1 MASSP
6 PGDTDGLSEQTDTN
20 ASYLRAARAGNLE
33 KALDYIKAGVD
44 INICNQ
50 NGLNALHLAS
60 KEGHIGVVSELIQL
74 GANVDAAT
82 KKGNTALHI
91 ASLAGQAEVVHVLVT
106 NGANIN
112 AQSQNGFTPLYMA
125 AQENHLEVVKFL
137 LDNGASQSIATEDG
151 FTPLAVALQ
160 QGHDQ
165 VVSLLLE
172 NDTKGKVRLPALHI
186 AARKDDTKA
195 AALLL
200 QNDHNADVE
209 SKMMVNRTT
218 ESGFTPL
225 HIAAHYGNINIAT
238 LLLNRGAAVDF
249 TARNDITPLH
259 VASKR
264 GNANMVKLLLDR
276 GSQIEAKT
284 RDGLTPLHCAARSGH
299 EQVVEMLLDRGA
311 PILSKTKN
319 GLSPLHMATQGDHLH
334 SVKLLLLHD
343 VPVDDVTNDYLTA
356 LHVAAHCGHYKVAKV
371 LLEKKANPNAK
382 ALNGFTPLHIACK
395 KNRIKVM
402 DLLLKYG
409 ASIQAVTESG
419 LTPIHVAAF
428 MGHANIVTQLMQ
440 RGASPNTTNVRGET
454 ALHMAARAGQADVVR
469 QLVQNGA
476 QVEAKAKD
484 DQTPLHIASRLGKAD
499 IVQQLLQHGASP
511 DAATTSG
518 YTPLHISAREGHED
532 VASVLLEQGA
542 SLSVNTKKGFTPL
555 HVAAKYGKMEVA
567 NLLLQKSASPNAS
580 GKSGLTPLHVAAH
593 YDNQKVA
600 LLLLDQGA
608 SPHTTAKNGYTPLHI
623 AAKKNQMDI
632 ATTLLEYGADTNTVT
647 KQGITPVHLAAQE
660 GHVDMVSLLLTRNAD
675 VNLGNK
681 SGLTPLHLAAQED
694 RVNVAEVLVNQ
705 GAAID
710 PQTKMGYIPLHVACH
725 YGNVKM
731 VNFLL
736 QHNAKVNAK
745 TKNGYTP
752 LHQAAQQGHTHIINI
767 LLQHGASPDEVT
779 MNGNTALAIAKR
791 LGYISVVD
799 TLKVVTE
806 ETLTTTMSVT
816 EKHKLNVPETMNE
829 VLDVS
834 DDEVHKASVPEFVSE
849 AESLSDADEG
859 DDAMTGDTDKYLGPQ
874 DLKELGDDS
883 LPVEG
888 NMSYMG
894 FSLGARSASPK
905 ISLRSFSSDRSY
917 TLNRSPYTRD
927 SILIEE
933 MTKEA
938 QGFQPEL
945 APSMGGPVVS
955 NSLKHLAVSREYDS
969 DSLKRFSWTADTLD
983 NVNLV
988 SSPIHSG
995 FLVSFMVDARGGS
1008 MRGSRHNGMRI
1019 VIPPRK
1025 CTAPTRITCRLVKRH
1040 KLASPPP
1047 MVEGE
1052 GLASRLVE
1060 VGPSGAQFLGPV
1072 IVEIPHFG
1080 SMRDKERE
1088 LIVLR
1093 SENGEVW
1100 KEHQY
1105 DCKEQEL
1112 NEILNGMDEELDSAE
1127 ELEKKRICRIITKDF
1142 PQYFAV
1148 VSRIK
1153 QESNQMGPEG
1163 GMLSS
1168 TNIPLV
1174 QASFPEGALTKRIRV
1189 GLQAQPV
1196 PDELVKKILGNRATF
1211 SPIVTVEPRRRK
1223 FHKPITMTIPVPP
1236 TSGGDV
1242 SNGYRGETPSLRLL
1256 CSITGG
1262 TSPAQW
1268 EEITGT
1274 TPLTFVNDA
1283 VSFTTNVSARF
1294 WLVDCRQVPE
1304 TVSLATQLYRELI
1317 CVPYM
1322 AKFVVFA
1329 KMHDPVEARLR
1340 CFCMTDDKV
1349 DKTLEQQENFTE
1361 VARSKDIEVLEG
1373 KPIFVDCYGNL
1384 VPLAKAG
1391 QQLVFNFYAFKENRL
1406 PFGVKVRDNSQ
1417 EPCGRLSFLKEP
1429 KTSKGLPQAAI
1440 CNLNI
1445 TLPAHKKET
1454 ESDPDEEVEKASE
1467 HRQSFASMALR
1478 KRYSYLAEPGMK
1490 IIERSTGTTR
1500 SLPAPY
1506 SYKPVFSTR
1515 PFQSWAAAPISV
1527 AGAVKSGIASLSN
1540 STSNTPTASP
1550 LKSVWSVSSSSPI
1563 KSTLGASTASS
1574 VRSVSDLA
1582 SPIRSFKSAPSPIKT
1597 VVTQTQYSMKSS
1609 SALNSSP
1616 VKASAVPESPSGKGI
1631 AASLFSSRLS
1641 PATTAGLLLERS
1653 SITMTPPASPKAA
1666 FNMYASTL
1674 SFKTTAAP
1682 TVLSTSMKSLT
1693 SSGSSPIKSVA
1704 EAAFSPFK
1712 SAVPTNG
1719 QPATNGSV
1727 SPVKYPSA
1735 AAFFSSQGAGTMP
1748 EKAPGA
1754 VLAAKSVA
1762 AAQDVA
1768 EKAHQA
1774 TTTVS
1779 FSPLKSLAP
1788 ATASAFQTI
1797 RLPPAGSL
1805 YSTLRSSSATTTS
1818 VTSSTMT
1825 VPVYSVVNV
1834 LSEPQLKRL
1843 PDTSPL
1849 TKSAAALLSP
1859 IKSLTTESRTQPQ
1872 SQFTRTLS
1880 PLKSSLFLTPSAL
1893 KLAPASTLSSSQEI
1907 LKDVAE
1913 MKEDLMKMTA
1923 ILQTDVSS
1931 DKAFSEVSAK
1941 GGRSEDESEEPFKL
1955 VEKVKE
1961 DLVKVSEILQKDGL
1975 SETKHGI
1982 KGAQTNGDLSGDG
1995 EWVTFDYDDAEEA
2008 KQRASEELGAYVHMK
2023 TKNGG
2028 EKDFSLA
2035 RVVDYLTNDLGI
2047 DTFSK
2052 MADKY
2057 RQTDIRK
2064 EGEEKMFSR
2073 RAQKPAM
2080 PLPEHKLKMPP
2091 SPIRPSASEKELSK
2105 LADAMMVTE
2114 AILESP
2120 DDFSQHDQDKS
2131 PLSDSGF
2138 ETRSEKTPSAP
2149 QSAESTGP
2157 KPLFHDVP
2165 IPPVITETRTEVV
2178 RVIRSYEP
2186 DETQEPKVDGLPPSQ
2201 SPEVFPQMEEKPIG
2215 SIKEKVKAFQT
2226 KIQLDDEDSKGLRAK
2241 EVHVKEETHITTT
2254 TRMVYHSPPSPE
2266 SKTSE
2271 RIEETMSVRD
2281 IMKAFQSGRDP
2292 SKELAGLFEHKSA
2305 VPSESSK
2312 PGEAPMMYL
2321 DKDSNLKPKVERII
2335 ELHIEKGNKVDPT
2348 EVIVRETKSQPERE
2362 LFAYQKDGEARET
2375 KFEICPDEQG
2385 QQEEEELTAEESL
2398 PSYMESSRVN
2408 TPVSQDDDSRP
2419 SSAQLVS
2426 DDSYKT
2432 LKLLTQHSV
2441 EYHDDEFSELRGES
2455 YRFAEKM
2462 LLSEKMDISHSDTE
2476 ESVTE
2481 QPQLLGAEAGPA
2493 GHYRRKSDSAP
2504 EESEVAKLRGVVSAS
2519 TGKGGSQ
2526 EEAYEKVAL
2535 LHYPPEPGSPKH
2547 TVWMRFTED
2556 RPNGGREKL
2565 TYEDWVDR
2573 TVKEAEEKLT
2583 EVSQFFRDKTE
2594 KLNDELQSPE
2604 KKPRGRDGT
2613 RPAPCSTGGS
2623 AEKLRLGDFPLGGEG
2638 SPEKQSDR
2646 SFRRYSVREE
2656 EKRAAELLAS
2666 CPQAALSGPLE
2677 GAREKTRQGEDPS
2690 PLVTHCKQIRTRP
2703 LPRNGESPRYP
2714 EQTEQGDGKCRKFPG
2729 PHASG
2734 SDDEGGGRASLLEKK
2749 LPEGPQSLPLKR
2761 GRESKLPVY
2770 QSSLR
2775 DGNHKMA
2782 AEGAISTI
2790 KEAYANKL
2798 KDLGCFNVGTESAL
2812 STLQKAMDAV
2822 PNVPQLP
2829 ATAPKPL
2836 TFGIKGT
2843 VRSPE
2848 KEAPLSKDPAS
2859 QVRPEKERTVVY
2871 RTWENCGNSHHK
2883 LHRDKLTHVL
2893 VHDSLKEN
2901 DIVQAEFNINGH
2913 VLEKELLAS
2922 NRPPVKEEAVAPS
2935 PSKKMVYTELVK
2947 REEGDRTSEQTRGK
2961 AVRKE
2966 SSGLSQIPVRISE
2979 EKSKLGVKM
2988 AECNGDLVKS
2998 HKTEPLT
3005 GVSSMTLG
3013 RTKKGKQLSEVV
3025 DTGIPTPG
3033 YGDRTDADGSRE
3045 DLETSPVKSP
3055 DSLEF
3060 SPVKDAALSEF
3071 FDRSPVEYLEKVA
3084 PLASIEGFKE
3094 IKALPVYVS
3103 VVQMGKQYERETAG
3117 PHQGAFKRT
3126 ISQESRTVQETR
3138 GTFYTVRQHKQ
3149 PTSSPQGSPEDD
3161 TLEQVSL
3168 IESSGKS
3175 PLTPET
3181 PSSEEVSY
3189 ELSSQLPTALGKPSP
3204 IPEVSEESEEEE
3216 AAPWPGKAGGRE
3228 KRPKEN
3234 RVAYIE
3240 FPPPPPINA
3249 LDSEAP
3255 GKGESRGTSRE
3266 RRRGGSEER
3275 LEAIE
3280 LNLQEEHD
3288 QHLLKEPVIRVQPPS
3303 PTPPGADDSDSSS
3316 DESIFQPAPLK
3327 KYTFKLHEESLGGT
3341 TPSQQ
3346 QDDAFALD
3354 PPLENDAIANGNN
3367 DQSVTE
3373 CSIATTAEF
3382 SHDTDATEVD
3392 SLDGYDLQDEDDGFP
3407 DDADS
3412 KSLTQGIET
3421 KMDVWVTEGIVK
3433 QGDRSYSQG
3442 KLAVIEE
3449 EGKVGAEEDAP
3460 LQSKTS
3466 EKKGEGQTDG
3476 KPGPEIFTLEGR
3488 HPDRTRFNDTY
3499 FSYKLEEEFATPFK
3513 TVATKGLDF
3522 DPWSNGQGD
3531 DEVFDA
3537 RLREDE
3543 QKAFGLAVEDRSQA
3557 TTPDTT
3563 PARTPTDESTPT
3575 SEPNPFPFHEGK
3587 MFEMT
3592 RSGAIDMSKRDFV
3605 EERLQ
3610 FFQIGEHTAEGKSGD
3625 KGERVKNTLVVTT
3638 LLQSGD
3644 NTSEVSVDPP
3654 HVKHERAQ
3662 ASGEGLEIA
3671 STDNAAEKSS
3681 SAIAA
3686 KIDPKLRTPIKMG
3699 ISASTMTMKKDAGAA
3714 ELVEVKADAVL
3725 LDYQVAERTVLESET
3740 RVMSQESGKLS
3751 DLPMSNCNGQLDFP
3765 APGTDCSQ
3773 IKGQSEGELKIES
3786 AAATN
3791 ESDPG
3796 PLATPPSEVAKLDR
3810 RPTEPVKKPKSRLP
3824 VKTSMPPSQKEQKS
3838 AACTTKQPRTSEL
3851 KGKADP
3857 AKCIEAKSRLPV
3869 KNIDKT
3875 NSPSAASSQSS
3886 SGRGEKGKSR
3896 QFYSRLPVKVRSS
3909 TATVKPVRAGKEQ
3922 LSEVCKHSVEYLK
3935 GLSGETLRLVDRLAD
3950 EERKVQ
3956 AEIFGDEDSTSR
3968 NASLS
3973 EAGQPSVTSRSPRD
3987 LRPEAAPLKSKV
3999 EKVYS
4004 ETRNSR
4010 RTGGEESSQVS
4021 GPRVARTAEIKP
4033 SPQSPC
4039 ERTDIRTAIVAD
4051 HLGLS
4056 WTELARELNFSV
4068 DDINQIRVENPNSLT
4083 TQSFILLK
4091 KWVLRDGKDATTDA
4105 LSRVLKKINRMDI
4118 VTLLEGPIF
4127 DYGNV
4132 SGTRSFAD
4140 DSCVFLDQSDGYPSI
4155 QKELLTPAGLCYMP
4169 PTPLRCDDYFSNFSS
4184 VGSSPTTPCEPIL
4197 CPKAAA
4203 PFVDAED
4210 TALDANGT
4218 DRSVP
4223 CQVMGEGVTSQ
4234 QKQANETAGSQRETG
4249 HPNTENSVA
4258 QPCSK
4263 TQQEE
4268 HNQSLEDESTA
4279 RQRASSSQVQPEE
4292 RGDSEEFAEFSLKGL
4307 DFVQPGEGSGDEEV
4321 TKEEDQN
4328 LPHAQNSQ
4336 NKFFAVPGWHSDTSS
4351 VDVEPPT
4358 PRRCNLSTDNLD
4370 EDDGNLQE
4378 QRIKNDLAAS
4388 VMFHMKGQVLKPK
4401 ENGDHDAHRLDRQR
4415 ESGHATAG
4423 PLIHEVANDLPVM
4436 TQDRKTLNGKVQK
4449 RSVLITEQTEP
4460 ATELQKDLAETRRLG
4475 VDEHGSPLF
4484 SSERKTSW
4492 SSEVLKSGPNFRD
4505 DGSSP
4510 AEHKAQELGESE
4522 TSSDEEEIITT
4533 RVTRRKVILKGED
4546 AKKVPGEMVT
4556 QERFVDDDGNVVTRK
4571 VTRTVVSRLVLSPDR
4586 EHEDDDLHGLG
4597 RGAEDGADYFG
4608 SGVMGTEQVEGYKV
4622 IRVKKETRQVD
4633 KKTH

>member
-1 MASSP
+1 MAHAASHIKKNRELEAVTEDDKVVKKHRKRSR
-6 PGDTDGLSEQTDTN
+6 DRKKKTDTN

-91 ASLAGQAEVVHVLVT
+91 ASLAGQTEVVHVLVT
-106 NGANIN
+106 NEANIN

-209 SKMMVNRTT
+209 SK
-218 ESGFTPL
+218 SGFTPL
-225 HIAAHYGNINIAT
+225 HIAAHYGNINVAT
-238 LLLNRGAAVDF
+238 LLLNRGAAGDF

-264 GNANMVKLLLDR
+264 GNANMVKLLLNR

-319 GLSPLHMATQGDHLH
+319 GLSPLHMATQGDHLN
-334 SVKLLLLHD
+334 SVKLLLHHD

-469 QLVQNGA
+469 HLVQNGA

-511 DAATTSG
+511 DASTTSG

-608 SPHTTAKNGYTPLHI
+608 SPHAAAKNGYTPLHI

-736 QHNAKVNAK
+736 QHNSKVNAK

-779 MNGNTALAIAKR
+779 VNGNTALAIAKR

-834 DDEVHKASVPEFVSE
+834 DDEVHKASVPESVSE
-849 AESLSDADEG
+849 ADYLSDADEG

-894 FSLGARSASPK
+894 FSLGARSAS
-905 ISLRSFSSDRSY
+905 LRSFSSDRSY
-917 TLNRSPYTRD
+917 SLNRSPYARD
-927 SILIEE
+927 SIMIEE
-933 MTKEA
+933 LTKES
-938 QGFQPEL
+938 QGFQAEL
-945 APSMGGPVVS
+945 APTMGGPIVS

-1060 VGPSGAQFLGPV
+1060 VGPSGAQFLGKLHLPTNPPPLNEGESLVSRILQLGPRGTNFIGPV

-1088 LIVLR
+1088 LIILR

-1105 DCKEQEL
+1105 DCKEQDL
-1112 NEILNGMDEELDSAE
+1112 NEILNGMDEELDSLE
-1127 ELEKKRICRIITKDF
+1127 ELEKKRICRIVTKDF

-1168 TNIPLV
+1168 TTIPLV

-1236 TSGGDV
+1236 VSGGDV
-1242 SNGYRGETPSLRLL
+1242 SNGYRGDTPSLRLL

-1274 TPLTFVNDA
+1274 TPLTFGSDA

-1294 WLVDCRQVPE
+1294 WLVDCHQVPE

-1384 VPLAKAG
+1384 APLAKAG

-1429 KTSKGLPQAAI
+1429 KTSKGLPLAAI

-1454 ESDPDEEVEKASE
+1454 ESDPDEEIERASDR
-1467 HRQSFASMALR
+1467 RQSFASLALR

-1515 PFQSWAAAPISV
+1515 PFQSWAAAPITV
-1527 AGAVKSGIASLSN
+1527 AGQVKSGITSLSS

-1550 LKSVWSVSSSSPI
+1550 LKSVWSVSSSSPL
-1563 KSTLGASTASS
+1563 KSTLEASTTSS
-1574 VRSVSDLA
+1574 VRSMSDLA
-1582 SPIRSFKSAPSPIKT
+1582 SPIRSFKSSPSPIKT
-1597 VVTQTQYSMKSS
+1597 VVTQTQYSVKSS

-1616 VKASAVPESPSGKGI
+1616 VKGVTS
-1631 AASLFSSRLS
+1631 SLFSSRLPS
-1641 PATTAGLLLERS
+1641 ATTAGLLLERS
-1653 SITMTPPASPKAA
+1653 SITMTPPASPKATV
-1666 FNMYASTL
+1666 NMYSSTL
-1674 SFKTTAAP
+1674 PFKSIITTAP
-1682 TVLSTSMKSLT
+1682 TVLSSSLKSMS
-1693 SSGSSPIKSVA
+1693 SSGSSPVKSIVD
-1704 EAAFSPFK
+1704 AAQGLPSASFSPFK
-1712 SAVPTNG
+1712 SAMSGNG
-1719 QPATNGSV
+1719 QTTANETI
-1727 SPVKYPSA
+1727 SPIKYPSA
-1735 AAFFSSQGAGTMP
+1735 AAFFCSQATGSSP
-1748 EKAPGA
+1748 EKASAAMLATKSISTVHDA
-1754 VLAAKSVA
+1754 VEKGLTAASAV
-1762 AAQDVA
+1762 
-1768 EKAHQA
+1768 
-1774 TTTVS
+1774 TFT
-1779 FSPLKSLAP
+1779 PLKSIAP
-1788 ATASAFQTI
+1788 TTVPAFQTI

-1805 YSTLRSSSATTTS
+1805 YSSLRSSSVTTTS
-1818 VTSSTMT
+1818 VTCSTIT

-1843 PDTSPL
+1843 PETTPL
-1849 TKSAAALLSP
+1849 TKSAAALISP
-1859 IKSLTTESRTQPQ
+1859 IKSLTTESRTQTQ

-1880 PLKSSLFLTPSAL
+1880 PLKSSLFLAPSAL
-1893 KLAPASTLSSSQEI
+1893 KLSSTSSLSSSQEI

-1923 ILQTDVSS
+1923 ILQTDSAS
-1931 DKAFSEVSAK
+1931 EKSFPSEVSAK
-1941 GGRSEDESEEPFKL
+1941 GGKSEDESEEPFKL

-1975 SETKHGI
+1975 TENKHSV
-1982 KGAQTNGDLSGDG
+1982 KGAQTNGDLSGEG
-1995 EWVTFDYDDAEEA
+1995 EWVTFDYDDIEEA
-2008 KQRASEELGAYVHMK
+2008 KQRAGEEFGTYVHMK
-2023 TKNGG
+2023 AKGAG

-2047 DTFSK
+2047 DALGK
-2052 MADKY
+2052 MVDNKY
-2057 RQTDIRK
+2057 RQTDVK
-2064 EGEEKMFSR
+2064 KDGEEKMFSK
-2073 RAQKPAM
+2073 RAHKPAM

-2091 SPIRPSASEKELSK
+2091 PPMRPSASEKELSK
-2105 LADAMMVTE
+2105 LADAMMATE

-2120 DDFSQHDQDKS
+2120 DDFSQHDPDKS

-2186 DETQEPKVDGLPPSQ
+2186 SPDEAQECKTDGLSPLQ
-2201 SPEVFPQMEEKPIG
+2201 SPELFSKAEEKPIG
-2215 SIKEKVKAFQT
+2215 SIKDKVKAFQI
-2226 KIQLDDEDSKGLRAK
+2226 KMQSDDEDSKCLKTK
-2241 EVHVKEETHITTT
+2241 EVRVKEETHITTT
-2254 TRMVYHSPPSPE
+2254 TRMVYHTPPSTE
-2266 SKTSE
+2266 SKASE

-2292 SKELAGLFEHKSA
+2292 SKELVGLFEHKSA
-2305 VPSESSK
+2305 VSSETPS
-2312 PGEAPMMYL
+2312 MFL
-2321 DKDSNLKPKVERII
+2321 DKDSNLKPKVARII
-2335 ELHIEKGNKVDPT
+2335 EFHIDKGNKAEPT
-2348 EVIVRETKSQPERE
+2348 EVIVREMKKHPEKE
-2362 LFAYQKDGEARET
+2362 LFVYQRDYLGDGEVRET
-2375 KFEICPDEQG
+2375 KAFPEKFEVCQDEQA

-2419 SSAQLVS
+2419 SSAQLIS

-2441 EYHDDEFSELRGES
+2441 EYHDDEYSELRGES

-2481 QPQLLGAEAGPA
+2481 QPQVFCADSQVIGL
-2493 GHYRRKSDSAP
+2493 YKRKTDSAQ
-2504 EESEVAKLRGVVSAS
+2504 EKELAKLHKF
-2519 TGKGGSQ
+2519 TPEGKSPGQ
-2526 EEAYEKVAL
+2526 DDPYEKVAV
-2535 LHYPPEPGSPKH
+2535 LHYPPESGSPKH
-2547 TVWMRFTED
+2547 ALWMRFSED
-2556 RPNGGREKL
+2556 RLEGGREKL
-2565 TYEDWVDR
+2565 MYEDRVDR

-2604 KKPRGRDGT
+2604 KKPHRRETHSGL
-2613 RPAPCSTGGS
+2613 SS
-2623 AEKLRLGDFPLGGEG
+2623 ASSSPEKLRLAEVMPSDDWCQ
-2638 SPEKQSDR
+2638 EKQSDPC
-2646 SFRRYSVREE
+2646 FRKYSVRTEE
-2656 EKRAAELLAS
+2656 RRAANSRPASARRTYSSFSDDAKDRMRKEEDSPPPAFHCVQTRNGTPHSKSELVGS
-2666 CPQAALSGPLE
+2666 HKVNESPQCTHPHDRGVQDDHVDGKLRKFVGPYPCGQVDDE
-2677 GAREKTRQGEDPS
+2677 ARVSLFEKTPQ
-2690 PLVTHCKQIRTRP
+2690 
-2703 LPRNGESPRYP
+2703 
-2714 EQTEQGDGKCRKFPG
+2714 
-2729 PHASG
+2729 
-2734 SDDEGGGRASLLEKK
+2734 
-2749 LPEGPQSLPLKR
+2749 EGPQGHSLKR
-2761 GRESKLPVY
+2761 VHESKLPVY
-2770 QSSLR
+2770 QFSLKEI
-2775 DGNHKMA
+2775 NQKKLEHA

-2790 KEAYANKL
+2790 KEVHASKL
-2798 KDLGCFNVGTESAL
+2798 KDLSGLGGLSVGAEPVVV
-2812 STLQKAMDAV
+2812 LQKTVEVV
-2822 PNVPQLP
+2822 PHTQASQFVGI
-2829 ATAPKPL
+2829 APKQL
-2836 TFGIKGT
+2836 IFGAKGT
-2843 VRSPE
+2843 VRSSE
-2848 KEAPLSKDPAS
+2848 NDAAALGKDAES
-2859 QVRPEKERTVVY
+2859 QIKSEKERKVY

-2883 LHRDKLTHVL
+2883 SHRDKLTHVL
-2893 VHDSLKEN
+2893 VHDNLKEN
-2901 DIVQAEFNINGH
+2901 NAVHGEFSANGQTQEKTGPS
-2913 VLEKELLAS
+2913 VLEKELLS
-2922 NRPPVKEEAVAPS
+2922 NNRPSVKEIQEALLTS
-2935 PSKKMVYTELVK
+2935 PSKKLVYTELVS
-2947 REEGDRTSEQTRGK
+2947 REDGDRAGEQTRGRTVK
-2961 AVRKE
+2961 KE
-2966 SSGLSQIPVRISE
+2966 SSSPSQIPVRISE
-2979 EKSKLGVKM
+2979 EKSKLASKM
-2988 AECNGDLVKS
+2988 HECNGDPMKS
-2998 HKTEPLT
+2998 HKSELITSL
-3005 GVSSMTLG
+3005 SNMTLS
-3013 RTKKGKQLSEVV
+3013 RIRKGKQLFEVAETSIQTNGSK
-3025 DTGIPTPG
+3025 DCHSNSR
-3033 YGDRTDADGSRE
+3033 GDHMDMGNYRE
-3045 DLETSPVKSP
+3045 ELETSPVKSP

-3060 SPVKDAALSEF
+3060 SPVKDASLSEF
-3071 FDRSPVEYLEKVA
+3071 FDQSPVEYLEKVA

-3094 IKALPVYVS
+3094 IKTLPVYISIVH
-3103 VVQMGKQYERETAG
+3103 MGKQYEKETAG
-3117 PHQGAFKRT
+3117 PHQGSFKRMV
-3126 ISQESRTVQETR
+3126 SEESRTVQETR
-3138 GTFYTVRQHKQ
+3138 GTFYTVRPHKQ
-3149 PTSSPQGSPEDD
+3149 PSSPQGSPEDD

-3181 PSSEEVSY
+3181 PSSEEISY
-3189 ELSSQLPTALGKPSP
+3189 ELSSQLPTMHGKPSP

-3216 AAPWPGKAGGRE
+3216 LAKAASVKEASRFTVRPGRTSEVNGSD
-3228 KRPKEN
+3228 KRTKEN

-3249 LDSEAP
+3249 LDAETP
-3255 GKGESRGTSRE
+3255 TSRN
-3266 RRRGGSEER
+3266 SEHCATAEDD
-3275 LEAIE
+3275 LAMIE

-3288 QHLLKEPVIRVQPPS
+3288 KHFLTEPVIRVHPPS
-3303 PTPPGADDSDSSS
+3303 PTPPGVNDSDTSS
-3316 DESIFQPAPLK
+3316 DESIFEPAPLK
-3327 KYTFKLHEESLGGT
+3327 KYTFKLHDDSPAGSPRCKAKGPLEKT
-3341 TPSQQ
+3341 NDP
-3346 QDDAFALD
+3346 QDEDDEFALD
-3354 PPLENDAIANGNN
+3354 GILENDAIPNGNN

-3392 SLDGYDLQDEDDGFP
+3392 SLDGYDLQDEDDGFTE
-3407 DDADS
+3407 ADS
-3412 KSLTQGIET
+3412 KSLNQGLET
-3421 KMDVWVTEGIVK
+3421 KMDGWVTEGILK

-3449 EGKVGAEEDAP
+3449 EGKVGAEEETP
-3460 LQSKTS
+3460 LQSKTQTS
-3466 EKKGEGQTDG
+3466 EKKGEGQPDG
-3476 KPGPEIFTLEGR
+3476 KPVPEIFTLEGR

-3499 FSYKLEEEFATPFK
+3499 FSYKLEEEFATQFK

-3522 DPWSNGQGD
+3522 DPWSNGRGD
-3531 DEVFDA
+3531 DEVFEA

-3543 QKAFGLAVEDRSQA
+3543 QKAYGLAVEDRSQA

-3610 FFQIGEHTAEGKSGD
+3610 FFQIGP
-3625 KGERVKNTLVVTT
+3625 
-3638 LLQSGD
+3638 Q
-3644 NTSEVSVDPP
+3644 
-3654 HVKHERAQ
+3654 
-3662 ASGEGLEIA
+3662 
-3671 STDNAAEKSS
+3671 
-3681 SAIAA
+3681 
-3686 KIDPKLRTPIKMG
+3686 TPC
-3699 ISASTMTMKKDAGAA
+3699 D
-3714 ELVEVKADAVL
+3714 
-3725 LDYQVAERTVLESET
+3725 
-3740 RVMSQESGKLS
+3740 
-3751 DLPMSNCNGQLDFP
+3751 
-3765 APGTDCSQ
+3765 
-3773 IKGQSEGELKIES
+3773 
-3786 AAATN
+3786 
-3791 ESDPG
+3791 
-3796 PLATPPSEVAKLDR
+3796 
-3810 RPTEPVKKPKSRLP
+3810 
-3824 VKTSMPPSQKEQKS
+3824 
-3838 AACTTKQPRTSEL
+3838 
-3851 KGKADP
+3851 
-3857 AKCIEAKSRLPV
+3857 
-3869 KNIDKT
+3869 
-3875 NSPSAASSQSS
+3875 
-3886 SGRGEKGKSR
+3886 
-3896 QFYSRLPVKVRSS
+3896 
-3909 TATVKPVRAGKEQ
+3909 
-3922 LSEVCKHSVEYLK
+3922 
-3935 GLSGETLRLVDRLAD
+3935 
-3950 EERKVQ
+3950 
-3956 AEIFGDEDSTSR
+3956 
-3968 NASLS
+3968 
-3973 EAGQPSVTSRSPRD
+3973 
-3987 LRPEAAPLKSKV
+3987 
-3999 EKVYS
+3999 
-4004 ETRNSR
+4004 
-4010 RTGGEESSQVS
+4010 
-4021 GPRVARTAEIKP
+4021 
-4033 SPQSPC
+4033 
-4039 ERTDIRTAIVAD
+4039 RTDIRTAIVAD

-4068 DDINQIRVENPNSLT
+4068 DDINMIRVENPKSLT

-4105 LSRVLKKINRMDI
+4105 LSKVLKKINRMDI

-4132 SGTRSFAD
+4132 SDTRSFTD

-4155 QKELLTPAGLCYMP
+4155 QSELLTPAGLCYLP
-4169 PTPLRCDDYFSNFSS
+4169 PTPLRCDSFFSDFSS
-4184 VGSSPTTPCEPIL
+4184 VGSSPTTPHEPNL
-4197 CPKAAA
+4197 APKAA
-4203 PFVDAED
+4203 PVVVEAED
-4210 TALDANGT
+4210 TSLEVTGT
-4218 DRSVP
+4218 
-4223 CQVMGEGVTSQ
+4223 EGVASGQ
-4234 QKQANETAGSQRETG
+4234 GQLNEPVG
-4249 HPNTENSVA
+4249 TEYEPALQVTKNSTNCVA
-4258 QPCSK
+4258 QLSSK
-4263 TQQEE
+4263 IQPEE
-4268 HNQSLEDESTA
+4268 HNQSPEEKNKA
-4279 RQRASSSQVQPEE
+4279 RQKASSNQVQQEE
-4292 RGDSEEFAEFSLKGL
+4292 RGDAEELGEVKVKAPEVS
-4307 DFVQPGEGSGDEEV
+4307 QPGQGSEGSDDDEEV
-4321 TKEEDQN
+4321 TKEEVQN
-4328 LPHAQNSQ
+4328 LHHVQNSQ
-4336 NKFFAVPGWHSDTSS
+4336 REFFTVPGWHSDASS
-4351 VDVEPPT
+4351 VEVEPPT
-4358 PRRCNLSTDNLD
+4358 PGSFNLSMDNLD
-4370 EDDGNLQE
+4370 EDNGNLQE
-4378 QRIKNDLAAS
+4378 QRIKNDLAGS
-4388 VMFHMKGQVLKPK
+4388 VMFHMKGQVLKPE
-4401 ENGDHDAHRLDRQR
+4401 ENGAHDVHRLERQR
-4415 ESGHATAG
+4415 ESSHATVG
-4423 PLIHEVANDLPVM
+4423 PLIQEAANDVLVM
-4436 TQDRKTLNGKVQK
+4436 SHDRKTLNGKVQK
-4449 RSVLITEQTEP
+4449 RSVLITEQVEP
-4460 ATELQKDLAETRRLG
+4460 ITELQKDLVDMRRPG
-4475 VDEHGSPLF
+4475 SEEHGGPLLT
-4484 SSERKTSW
+4484 SEKKTSW
-4492 SSEVLKSGPNFRD
+4492 VTSEIIKSGSNFRD
-4505 DGSSP
+4505 DGSLP
-4510 AEHKAQELGESE
+4510 AEHKAQ
-4522 TSSDEEEIITT
+4522 
-4533 RVTRRKVILKGED
+4533 GED
-4546 AKKVPGEMVT
+4546 AKKVPGETVM
-4556 QERFVDDDGNVVTRK
+4556 QEQFIDDDGNVVTRK
-4571 VTRTVVSRLVLSPDR
+4571 VTRTVVSRHVLSPDR
-4586 EHEDDDLHGLG
+4586 EREDGELHGVG
-4597 RGAEDGADYFG
+4597 RGAEEGADYFA
-4608 SGVMGTEQVEGYKV
+4608 SGTMGQEQVEGYKV
-4622 IRVKKETRQVD
+4622 TRVKKETTRQVD